1 MEDCEL
7 FNVCST
13 EMKSVVISISSI
25 IVCVY
30 LTISNKGGVKSMRK
44 EVIMIWVHKTR
55 NKERINVKN
64 VKDIK
69 GTLK

>member
-13 EMKSVVISISSI
+13 EMWSVVISISSI
-25 IVCVY
+25 KCVY
-30 LTISNKGGVKSMRK
+30 LVITKGGVKRMRK
-44 EVIMIWVHKTR
+44 KVIMVRVHKTR
-55 NKERINVKN
+55 NKERINNVKA

>member
-7 FNVCST
+7 FIVCST
-13 EMKSVVISISSI
+13 EMWSVVISISSI
-25 IVCVY
+25 KCVY
-30 LTISNKGGVKSMRK
+30 LAITKGGVKRMRK
-44 EVIMIWVHKTR
+44 KVIMVRVHKTR
-55 NKERINVKN
+55 NKERINNVKA

>member
-13 EMKSVVISISSI
+13 EVRSVVNSISSI
-25 IVCVY
+25 ICVY
-30 LTISNKGGVKSMRK
+30 LAITKGGVKRMRK
-44 EVIMIWVHKTR
+44 KVIMVRVHKTR
-55 NKERINVKN
+55 NKERINNVKA

>member
-13 EMKSVVISISSI
+13 EMWSVVISISSI
-25 IVCVY
+25 KCVY
-30 LTISNKGGVKSMRK
+30 LAINKGGVKRMRK
-44 EVIMIWVHKTR
+44 KVIMVRVHKTR
-55 NKERINVKN
+55 NKERINNVKA